1 MVRRIAPSPDEPDG
15 PALERT
21 LELVELGIAGMY
33 DWKARGVKH
42 ALALFGSR
50 AAALLTVGRFVPFA
64 LLSPLRQDAMLARW
78 AESPLGPQRTVFQ
91 LLRRLTLLAHYER
104 PEVQAGIGYLGPFF
118 QRTRAV
124 AWEGSLAGIER
135 DDEPV
140 ARVDDASRTLAA
152 PGAEQGTGKAAEVGA
167 RREALAFRDA
177 PTASSSPDQILTAD
191 VVVIG
196 TGAGGAVAAARL
208 SEAGWD
214 VVILESGSHRE
225 SGDFDEHEHTMREQL
240 YAERG
245 LRATDDLS
253 VAMLQGEC
261 VGGSTTVNWMI
272 MLRTPDYV
280 LEEWSTEHGVTGLS
294 SRELRPVFER
304 IESETHARRVPEDAH
319 SPANRILLDGAQAL
333 GWRARSA
340 MINARGCVRSGF
352 CGQGCRYGAKQSA
365 LVTYMPRALA
375 AGARLVANARADR
388 IELLERGGRRAK
400 KRVHA
405 QLRDP
410 ATGRVRDMVRI
421 DAPLVIVA
429 AGAVETPVLLQ
440 RSGMG
445 GGGVGRFLRLH
456 PTTAVVGV
464 HDRDIYAAG
473 GIPLSAVCDHFLD
486 RDRSGYGYWIECPP
500 LHPGIGAVATPGV
513 GAEHRAIMTRFRNM
527 APMIALVRDGANRG
541 QSNGSVMLDRQGRTR
556 ISYRL
561 GREDGAHLRAG
572 IEAAARLQLAAGA
585 HEVVTLH
592 TRPPRI
598 RHPRDLDAIQELP
611 IGPNQIGL
619 FSAHVNG
626 TCRMSTDP
634 RTSGTTPDGER
645 HGVPGVY
652 VCDGSLLP
660 TAPGVNPQETIMA
673 IATVLAERIVARG
686 AV

>member
-1 MVRRIAPSPDEPDG
+1 MV
-15 PALERT
+15 ERT
-21 LELVELGIAGMY
+21 IELVELKIAGMP
-33 DWKARGVKH
+33 DWKARAVSH

-50 AAALLTVGRFVPFA
+50 AAALLTVGRLLPFEK
-64 LLSPLRQDAMLARW
+64 LSPVQQDAMLARW
-78 AESPLGPQRTVFQ
+78 ADSPLGAQRTVFQ
-91 LLRRLTLLAHYER
+91 LLRRLTLLSHYER

-118 QRTRAV
+118 ERARAV

-140 ARVDDASRTLAA
+140 AREEDASRQRAA
-152 PGAEQGTGKAAEVGA
+152 AAADGSA
-167 RREALAFRDA
+167 HRDA
-177 PTASSSPDQILTAD
+177 HAARHAAAADATLSDRTLTAD

-208 SEAGWD
+208 AEAGFD
-214 VVILESGSHRE
+214 VVILEAGTHHDAA
-225 SGDFDEHEHTMREQL
+225 DFDERERTMREQL

-245 LRATDDLS
+245 LRATDDLG
-253 VAMLQGEC
+253 VAILQGES

-280 LEEWSTEHGVTGLS
+280 LEEWSAEHGVTGLS

-333 GWRARSA
+333 GWRARSVV
-340 MINARGCVRSGF
+340 INARGCVRSGF
-352 CGQGCRYGAKQSA
+352 CGQGCRYGAKQST
-365 LVTYMPRALA
+365 LVTFVPRALA
-375 AGARLVANARADR
+375 AGARLVANARVER
-388 IELLERGGRRAK
+388 IELLERGGRRAR
-400 KRVHA
+400 KRVHV

-410 ATGRVRDMVRI
+410 LTGIARSRMRV

-445 GGGVGRFLRLH
+445 GGGVGQYLRLH
-456 PTTAVVGV
+456 PTTAVVGL

-473 GIPLSAVCDHFLD
+473 GVPLSAVCDHFLD
-486 RDRSGYGYWIECPP
+486 RDPSGYGYWIECPP
-500 LHPGIGAVATPGV
+500 LHPGIGAVATPGF
-513 GAEHRAIMTRFRNM
+513 GTEHRALMTRFRRM
-527 APMIALVRDGANRG
+527 APMIALVRDGADRAR
-541 QSNGSVMLDRQGRTR
+541 SNGSVTLDRRGRTHIR
-556 ISYRL
+556 YRL
-561 GREDGAHLRAG
+561 GRADGAHLRAG

-585 HEVVTLH
+585 REVVTLH

-598 RHPRDLDAIQELP
+598 RHPRDLDTIRELP
-611 IGPNQIGL
+611 VGANQIGL

-626 TCRMSTDP
+626 TCRMGTDP

-673 IATVLAERIVARG
+673 IATVLAERIAGRG